1 MKDICQVVYE
11 RLCSDANISRYVC
24 GRIYPIVLPE
34 DAPLPAI
41 VYTPVLANYDSALQ
55 GDTGYVRQTI
65 QFVCHDT
72 TYKKSRELSR
82 KVKRVFQ
89 DYHGDMCGLFIQAV
103 FIKSDYEY
111 NGNTALKFDTDE
123 YMSSIEFE
131 FHFNEEQDAPPK
143 N

>member
-1 MKDICQVVYE
+1 MKDICQAVYE
-11 RLCSDANISRYVC
+11 KLCSDSSISRYVC

-55 GDTGYVRQTI
+55 GDTGFVRQTM

-72 TYKKSRELSR
+72 TYKKARELSR
-82 KVKRVFQ
+82 KVKCVFQ
-89 DYHGDMCGLFIQAV
+89 DYSGDMCGLNIQAV

-111 NGNTALKFDTDE
+111 NGNTALKFDMNE

-131 FHFNEEQDAPPK
+131 FHFNEK
-143 N
+143 